1 MNMNRISLGF
11 YARCIVG
18 LFMLSSLFSCSSASD
33 DVADRTQSTAQNTTA
48 VEETIS
54 LDLEGVYS
62 DMRSLE
68 FGLDGNKITPRFVPQ
83 GAKVS
88 VCLAIRSNDP
98 AQPITYAITEW
109 EGAPETN
116 SLVFVA
122 NKALPADAKE
132 KKKINVKVAQGTD
145 LLDPSRKWYVAGIFG
160 LPGIDDAN
168 ILTKLQKGEGIPFQG
183 GSPIVVGP
191 NDVKFQHPVPFAF
204 PWTELK
210 IVKNGA
216 SGPHA
221 DALGENAVNFRMQG
235 AFLEHQVTNKLD
247 RGARLNKIIVES
259 SVFHSEGAFKFDASP
274 ASDLSTPQLFP
285 SWVSRATTLPNK
297 GTQMGNADF
306 YRKPAD
312 GVQRTVLDLANVPG
326 EETFLKKD
334 ETMDSKVYTWVMPV
348 KAAPNKVHTR
358 VYCEVTPWAKEVNS
372 KPAPDHF
379 AYQNQNKLIS
389 KRYSE
394 VWLSKETSI
403 NKPLAQLQNKFFR
416 VKSEIAEPQNPL
428 DRMAPR
434 MLKAPGV
441 LYDVDIPDA
450 RVSAVESDPS
460 YPKMFFA
467 WNEVGNALG
476 NLSSTCHIPSLD
488 EWASVMCGMGAENVL
503 NTNTGIVFDQA
514 VTPSHPAS
522 TKERVALS
530 EAGPHQYF
538 YADIRNKHNWGGK
551 PGWADIAP
559 TGPGETSQEV
569 QGAKRRRVSYALRY
583 APAAQQSLV
592 APSSE
597 DDLAKTDYRLSAW
610 RYELVMDLTNPR
622 YHKAYVKI
630 TSRNLG
636 FGFRDFGGQECTVED
651 IAKEEFWEGDQAAW
665 DVVRYV
671 PMLGFPLHF
680 DGQPKYYHING
691 DGANLKGLS
700 RLADFWAKPV
710 EVNSYTTGNRAHRV
724 AIQFQYRQL
733 RLRFGLPANAQYW
746 FNIYPF
752 KNN

>member
-11 YARCIVG
+11 CTRCIVG
-18 LFMLSSLFSCSSASD
+18 LFMLSSLFSCSSTSD
-33 DVADRTQSTAQNTTA
+33 DVADRSQSTAQNATA

-68 FGLDGNKITPRFVPQ
+68 FGLDGSKITPRFVPQ

-98 AQPITYAITEW
+98 AQPVTYAITEW

-122 NKALPADAKE
+122 NKALPAGAKE
-132 KKKINVKVAQGTD
+132 KKKINVKVAQGTN

-160 LPGIDDAN
+160 LPGIDDQN
-168 ILTKLQKGEGIPFQG
+168 ILTKLQNGEGIPFQG

-191 NDVKFQHPVPFAF
+191 NDNKFQHPVPFAF

-210 IVKNGA
+210 IVKYGSA
-216 SGPHA
+216 EPHA
-221 DALGENAVNFRMQG
+221 AALGEQAVNFRMQG
-235 AFLEHQVTNKLD
+235 AFLEHQVTNKLN
-247 RGARLNKIIVES
+247 RGARLNKIIIES

-274 ASDLSTPQLFP
+274 ASDLSNPQLFP
-285 SWVSRATTLPNK
+285 SWVSTAITLPNK

-312 GVQRTVLDLANVPG
+312 GVQRTVLDLANNLADKAYLAKG
-326 EETFLKKD
+326 ETL
-334 ETMDSKVYTWVMPV
+334 DSKVYTWVMPV
-348 KAAPNKVHTR
+348 KAAHNKVHTR
-358 VYCEVTPWAKEVNS
+358 VYCEVTPFLTKN
-372 KPAPDHF
+372 
-379 AYQNQNKLIS
+379 NQKTLVT

-394 VWLSKETSI
+394 VWLSKETNIS
-403 NKPLAQLQNKFFR
+403 KPLAQLQNKFFR
-416 VKSEIAEPQNPL
+416 VKNEIAEPQNPL

-441 LYDVDIPDA
+441 LYDVDIPNV

-460 YPKMFFA
+460 YPSMFFA
-467 WNEVGNALG
+467 WNKVGNALG

-488 EWASVMCGMGAENVL
+488 EWASVLGGMGAENPL
-503 NTNTGIVFDQA
+503 GNNTGIVFSQA
-514 VTPSHPAS
+514 VEPTNPPAS
-522 TKERVALS
+522 RERVALS

-559 TGPGETSQEV
+559 TGPGPSDQET
-569 QGAKRRRVSYALRY
+569 QGGKRRRVSYALRY

-592 APSSE
+592 APSPE
-597 DDLAKTDYRLSAW
+597 DALAKTDHHLSAW
-610 RYELVMDLTNPR
+610 RYEFVMDMTNPS

-630 TSRNLG
+630 SSRNLG

-671 PMLGFPLHF
+671 PLLGICLQY
-680 DGQPKYYHING
+680 DNAPKYYHING
-691 DGANLKGLS
+691 NSNDKGLT
-700 RLADFWAKPV
+700 RLGDFWAKPV
-710 EVNSYTTGNRAHRV
+710 DVNSYTTGNRAHRV
-724 AIQFQYRQL
+724 AIQFQFNHL
-733 RLRFGLPANAQYW
+733 RLRFGLDNRCTYW

>member
-1 MNMNRISLGF
+1 MNRISLGF
-11 YARCIVG
+11 CTRCIVG
-18 LFMLSSLFSCSSASD
+18 LFMLSSLFSCSSTSD
-33 DVADRTQSTAQNTTA
+33 DVADRTQSTAQNATA

-68 FGLDGNKITPRFVPQ
+68 FGLDGSKITPRFVPQ

-98 AQPITYAITEW
+98 AQPVTYAITEW

-116 SLVFVA
+116 GLVFVA
-122 NKALPADAKE
+122 NKALPAGAKE
-132 KKKINVKVAQGTD
+132 KKKINVKVAQGTN

-160 LPGIDDAN
+160 LPGIDDQN
-168 ILTKLQKGEGIPFQG
+168 ILTKLQNGEGIPFQG

-191 NDVKFQHPVPFAF
+191 NDNKFQHPVPFAF

-210 IVKNGA
+210 IVKYGSA
-216 SGPHA
+216 EPHA
-221 DALGENAVNFRMQG
+221 AALGEQAVNFRMQG
-235 AFLEHQVTNKLD
+235 AFLEHQVTNKLN

-274 ASDLSTPQLFP
+274 ASDLSKPQLFP
-285 SWVSRATTLPNK
+285 SWVSTATTLPNK

-326 EETFLKKD
+326 EETFLRKD

-348 KAAPNKVHTR
+348 KDAHNKVHTR
-358 VYCEVTPWAKEVNS
+358 VYCEVTPFLTKN
-372 KPAPDHF
+372 
-379 AYQNQNKLIS
+379 NQKTLVT
-389 KRYSE
+389 KGYSE
-394 VWLSKETSI
+394 VWLSKETNIS
-403 NKPLAQLQNKFFR
+403 KPLAQLQNKFFR
-416 VKSEIAEPQNPL
+416 VKNEIAEPQNPL
-428 DRMAPR
+428 DRMAPH
-434 MLKAPGV
+434 MLAAKG
-441 LYDVDIPDA
+441 LFYNVDIPDVRYSSNSGNA
-450 RVSAVESDPS
+450 PL
-460 YPKMFFA
+460 PMFFA
-467 WNEVGNALG
+467 WNEVGTALG
-476 NLSSTCHIPSLD
+476 NLSSKYHIPSLD
-488 EWASVMCGMGAENVL
+488 EWASVMCGMGAENPI
-503 NTNTGIVFDQA
+503 NNNTGIVFDQA
-514 VTPSHPAS
+514 VTPSYPAR

-530 EAGPHQYF
+530 EAGPRQYF
-538 YADIRNKHNWGGK
+538 YADIRNMHNWGGK
-551 PGWADIAP
+551 PGWEDIAP
-559 TGPGETSQEV
+559 TGPGETSKEV
-569 QGAKRRRVSYALRY
+569 QGARRRRVSYALRY
-583 APAAQQSLV
+583 APEAQQSLV
-592 APSSE
+592 APSPV
-597 DDLAKTDYRLSAW
+597 DDLVKTDYRLSAW
-610 RYELVMDLTNPR
+610 RYELVMDLRDRN

-651 IAKEEFWEGDQAAW
+651 IAKEEFWEGDQATW

-671 PMLGFPLHF
+671 PMLGFPLKP
-680 DGQPKYYHING
+680 DNQPKYYEING
-691 DGANLKGLS
+691 DSANPGLT
-700 RLADFWAKPV
+700 RLGDFWAKPV

-724 AIQFQYRQL
+724 AIQFQFRQL
-733 RLRFGLPANAQYW
+733 RLRFELPKTVQYW

>member
-1 MNMNRISLGF
+1 MNRISPGF
-11 YARCIVG
+11 CTRCIVG
-18 LFMLSSLFSCSSASD
+18 LFMLSSLFSCSSTSD
-33 DVADRTQSTAQNTTA
+33 DVADRTQSTAQNATA

-68 FGLDGNKITPRFVPQ
+68 FGLDGSKITPRFVPQ

-88 VCLAIRSNDP
+88 VCLAIRSDDQT
-98 AQPITYAITEW
+98 QPITYAITEW

-116 SLVFVA
+116 GLVFVA
-122 NKALPADAKE
+122 NKALPAGAKE
-132 KKKINVKVAQGTD
+132 KKKINVKVAQGTN

-160 LPGIDDAN
+160 LPGIDDQN
-168 ILTKLQKGEGIPFQG
+168 ILTKLQNGEGIPFQG

-191 NDVKFQHPVPFAF
+191 NDNKFQHPVPFAF

-210 IVKNGA
+210 IVKYGSA
-216 SGPHA
+216 EPHA
-221 DALGENAVNFRMQG
+221 ATLGEQAVNFRMQG
-235 AFLEHQVTNKLD
+235 AFLEHQVTNKLN
-247 RGARLNKIIVES
+247 RGARLNKIIIES

-274 ASDLSTPQLFP
+274 ASDLSNPQLFP
-285 SWVSRATTLPNK
+285 SWVSTATTLPNK

-312 GVQRTVLDLANVPG
+312 GVQRTVLDLANNLADKAYLAKG
-326 EETFLKKD
+326 ETL
-334 ETMDSKVYTWVMPV
+334 DSKVYTWVMPV
-348 KAAPNKVHTR
+348 KDAHNKVHTR
-358 VYCEVTPWAKEVNS
+358 VYCEVTPFLTKN
-372 KPAPDHF
+372 
-379 AYQNQNKLIS
+379 NQKTLVT

-394 VWLSKETSI
+394 VWLSKETNIS
-403 NKPLAQLQNKFFR
+403 KPLAQLQNKFFR
-416 VKSEIAEPQNPL
+416 VKNEIAEPQNPL

-450 RVSAVESDPS
+450 RVSAVEGDPS
-460 YPKMFFA
+460 YPSMFFA

-488 EWASVMCGMGAENVL
+488 EWASVMCGMGAENPL
-503 NTNTGIVFDQA
+503 NHNTGIVFDQA

-530 EAGPHQYF
+530 EAGPRQYF

-551 PGWADIAP
+551 PGWEDIAP
-559 TGPGETSQEV
+559 TGPGETNQEV
-569 QGAKRRRVSYALRY
+569 QGARRRRVSYALRY
-583 APAAQQSLV
+583 APEAQQSLV
-592 APSSE
+592 APSPV
-597 DDLAKTDYRLSAW
+597 DDLVKTDYRLSAW
-610 RYELVMDLTNPR
+610 RYELVMDLTNPS
-622 YHKAYVKI
+622 YHKSYVKI

-636 FGFRDFGGQECTVED
+636 FGFRDFGGQECNVED

-671 PMLGFPLHF
+671 PMLGFPMQP
-680 DGQPKYYHING
+680 DGQKKSYEING
-691 DGANLKGLS
+691 DSGLK
-700 RLADFWAKPV
+700 RLGDFWAKPV
-710 EVNSYTTGNRAHRV
+710 EVNSYTTGDRAHRV
-724 AIQFQYRQL
+724 AIQFQFGQL
-733 RLRFGLPANAQYW
+733 RLRFKLPANYKYW

>member
-11 YARCIVG
+11 CTRCIVG
-18 LFMLSSLFSCSSASD
+18 LFMLSSLFSCSSTSD
-33 DVADRTQSTAQNTTA
+33 DVADRTQSTAQNATA

-68 FGLDGNKITPRFVPQ
+68 FGLDGSKITPRFVPQ

-122 NKALPADAKE
+122 NKALPAGAKE
-132 KKKINVKVAQGTD
+132 KKKINVKVAQGTN

-160 LPGIDDAN
+160 LPGIDDAS
-168 ILTKLQKGEGIPFQG
+168 ILTKLQNGEGIPFQG

-191 NDVKFQHPVPFAF
+191 NANKFQHPVPFAF

-210 IVKNGA
+210 IVKYGSA
-216 SGPHA
+216 EPHA
-221 DALGENAVNFRMQG
+221 AALGEQAVNFRMQG
-235 AFLEHQVTNKLD
+235 AFLEHQVTNKLN

-274 ASDLSTPQLFP
+274 ASDLSNPQLFP

-297 GTQMGNADF
+297 GTQIGNADF

-312 GVQRTVLDLANVPG
+312 GVQRTVLDLSNNLADKAYLAEG
-326 EETFLKKD
+326 ETL
-334 ETMDSKVYTWVMPV
+334 DSKVYTWVMPV
-348 KAAPNKVHTR
+348 KDAHNKVHTR
-358 VYCEVTPWAKEVNS
+358 VYCEVTPFLTKN
-372 KPAPDHF
+372 
-379 AYQNQNKLIS
+379 NQKTLVT

-394 VWLSKETSI
+394 VWLSKETNIS
-403 NKPLAQLQNKFFR
+403 KPLAQLQNKFFR

-441 LYDVDIPDA
+441 FYDVDIPNA
-450 RVSAVESDPS
+450 RVSAVEGDPS

-476 NLSSTCHIPSLD
+476 KLSSTCHIPSLD
-488 EWASVMCGMGAENVL
+488 EWASVMCGMGAENPL
-503 NTNTGIVFDQA
+503 NHNTGIVFDQA

-530 EAGPHQYF
+530 EAGPRQYF

-551 PGWADIAP
+551 PGWEDIAP
-559 TGPGETSQEV
+559 TGPGETNQEV

-583 APAAQQSLV
+583 APEAQQSLV
-592 APSSE
+592 APSPV
-597 DDLAKTDYRLSAW
+597 DDLVKTDYRLSAW
-610 RYELVMDLTNPR
+610 RYELVMDMTNPN

-680 DGQPKYYHING
+680 DGQQKYYHING

-700 RLADFWAKPV
+700 RLGDFWAKPV
-710 EVNSYTTGNRAHRV
+710 EANSYTTGNRAHRV

-733 RLRFGLPANAQYW
+733 RLRFELPANAKYW

>member
-18 LFMLSSLFSCSSASD
+18 LFMLSSLFSCSSTSD
-33 DVADRTQSTAQNTTA
+33 DVADRNQSTAQNASA

-88 VCLAIRSNDP
+88 VCLAIRSDDQT
-98 AQPITYAITEW
+98 QPITYAITEW

-132 KKKINVKVAQGTD
+132 KKKINVKVAQGTN

-168 ILTKLQKGEGIPFQG
+168 ILTKLQNGEGIPFQG

-210 IVKNGA
+210 IVKYGSA
-216 SGPHA
+216 EPHA
-221 DALGENAVNFRMQG
+221 AALGEQAVNFRMQG
-235 AFLEHQVTNKLD
+235 AFLEHQVTNKLN

-379 AYQNQNKLIS
+379 AYQNQNNLIF

-394 VWLSKETSI
+394 VWLSKETKIS
-403 NKPLAQLQNKFFR
+403 KPLAQLQNKFFR
-416 VKSEIAEPQNPL
+416 VKNEIAEPQNPL

-441 LYDVDIPDA
+441 LYDVDIPNV

-460 YPKMFFA
+460 YPSMFFA
-467 WNEVGNALG
+467 WNKVGNALG

-488 EWASVMCGMGAENVL
+488 EWASVLGGMGAENPL
-503 NTNTGIVFDQA
+503 GNNTGIVFSQA
-514 VTPSHPAS
+514 VEPTNPPAS
-522 TKERVALS
+522 RERVALS

-559 TGPGETSQEV
+559 TGPGPSDQET
-569 QGAKRRRVSYALRY
+569 QGGKRRRVSYALRY

-592 APSSE
+592 APSPE
-597 DDLAKTDYRLSAW
+597 DALAQTDYHLSAW
-610 RYELVMDLTNPR
+610 RYEFHMDMTNPS

-630 TSRNLG
+630 SSRNLG

-671 PMLGFPLHF
+671 PLLGICLQY
-680 DGQPKYYHING
+680 DNAPKYYHING
-691 DGANLKGLS
+691 NSKDKGLT
-700 RLADFWAKPV
+700 RLGDFWAKPV
-710 EVNSYTTGNRAHRV
+710 DVNSYTTGNRAHRV
-724 AIQFQYRQL
+724 AIQFQFNHL
-733 RLRFGLPANAQYW
+733 RLRFGLDDRCTYW

>member
-1 MNMNRISLGF
+1 MNRISLGF

-18 LFMLSSLFSCSSASD
+18 LFVLSSFFSCSSTSD
-33 DVADRTQSTAQNTTA
+33 DVADRNQSTAQNTTA

-62 DMRSLE
+62 DLRSLE
-68 FGLDGNKITPRFVPQ
+68 FGLDGNKITPRFIPQ

-88 VCLAIRSNDP
+88 VCLAIRSDDRT
-98 AQPITYAITEW
+98 QPITYAITEW

-160 LPGIDDAN
+160 LDEIEAPD
-168 ILTKLQKGEGIPFQG
+168 ILARLQNGEGIPFQG

-191 NDVKFQHPVPFAF
+191 NDDKFQHPVPFAF

-259 SVFHSEGAFKFDASP
+259 SVFHSEGAFKFDTSP

-312 GVQRTVLDLANVPG
+312 GVQRTVLDLSNNLADKAYLAKG
-326 EETFLKKD
+326 ETL
-334 ETMDSKVYTWVMPV
+334 DSKVYTWVMPV

-358 VYCEVTPWAKEVNS
+358 VYCEVTPFLTKN
-372 KPAPDHF
+372 
-379 AYQNQNKLIS
+379 NQKTLVT

-441 LYDVDIPDA
+441 FYDVDIPDA
-450 RVSAVESDPS
+450 RVSAVEGDPS
-460 YPKMFFA
+460 YPRMFFA

-551 PGWADIAP
+551 PGWADIEP
-559 TGPGETSQEV
+559 TQVGVPSSQEV

-583 APAAQQSLV
+583 APEAQQSLV
-592 APSSE
+592 APSPE
-597 DDLAKTDYRLSAW
+597 DALAKTDYRLSAW
-610 RYELVMDLTNPR
+610 RYELVMDMTNPN

-636 FGFRDFGGQECTVED
+636 FGFRDFGGQECNVED

-671 PMLGFPLHF
+671 PMLGFPLQF
-680 DGQPKYYHING
+680 DGATKYYHING
-691 DGANLKGLS
+691 DGVNLKGLS
-700 RLADFWAKPV
+700 RLGDFWAKPV

-733 RLRFGLPANAQYW
+733 RLRFELPANCKYW

-752 KNN
+752 KND

>member
-11 YARCIVG
+11 CTRCIVG
-18 LFMLSSLFSCSSASD
+18 LFMLSSLFSCSSTSD
-33 DVADRTQSTAQNTTA
+33 DVADRNQSTVQNASA

-88 VCLAIRSNDP
+88 VCLAIRSDDP
-98 AQPITYAITEW
+98 TQPITYAITEW

-132 KKKINVKVAQGTD
+132 KKKINVKVAQGTN

-160 LPGIDDAN
+160 LDEIEAPD
-168 ILTKLQKGEGIPFQG
+168 ILTRLQNGEGIPFQG

-348 KAAPNKVHTR
+348 KDAPNKVHTR

-372 KPAPDHF
+372 KPAPDQY
-379 AYQNQNKLIS
+379 AYENQNKLIS
-389 KRYSE
+389 KLYSE

-416 VKSEIAEPQNPL
+416 VKNEIAEPQNPL

-551 PGWADIAP
+551 PGWADIEP
-559 TGPGETSQEV
+559 TGPGETNQEV

-622 YHKAYVKI
+622 YHKSYVKI

-636 FGFRDFGGQECTVED
+636 FGFRDFGGQECNVED

-671 PMLGFPLHF
+671 PMLGFPMQP
-680 DGQPKYYHING
+680 DGQKKSYEING
-691 DGANLKGLS
+691 NSGLK
-700 RLADFWAKPV
+700 RLGDFWAKPV
-710 EVNSYTTGNRAHRV
+710 EVNSYTTGDRAHRV
-724 AIQFQYRQL
+724 AIQFQFGQL
-733 RLRFGLPANAQYW
+733 RLRFKLPANYKYW

>member
-1 MNMNRISLGF
+1 MNRISLGF

-18 LFMLSSLFSCSSASD
+18 LFMLSSLFSCSSTSD
-33 DVADRTQSTAQNTTA
+33 DVADRNQSTAQNTTA

-83 GAKVS
+83 GATVS

-160 LPGIDDAN
+160 LDEIEAPD
-168 ILTKLQKGEGIPFQG
+168 ILARLQNGEGIPFQG

-191 NDVKFQHPVPFAF
+191 NDDKFQHPVPFAF

-312 GVQRTVLDLANVPG
+312 GVQRTVLDLSNNLADKAYLAKG
-326 EETFLKKD
+326 ETL
-334 ETMDSKVYTWVMPV
+334 DSKVYTWVMPV
-348 KAAPNKVHTR
+348 KNAPNQVHTR
-358 VYCEVTPWAKEVNS
+358 VYCEVTPFLTKN
-372 KPAPDHF
+372 
-379 AYQNQNKLIS
+379 NQKTLVT

-434 MLKAPGV
+434 MLKAKGV
-441 LYDVDIPDA
+441 LYDVDIPNA
-450 RVSAVESDPS
+450 RVSAVEGDPS
-460 YPKMFFA
+460 FPKMFFA

-476 NLSSTCHIPSLD
+476 DLSSTCHIPSLD
-488 EWASVMCGMGAENVL
+488 EWASVMCGMGAENTL
-503 NTNTGIVFDQA
+503 NHNTGIVFDQA
-514 VTPSHPAS
+514 LNPSHPNS
-522 TKERVALS
+522 TQERVALS

-538 YADIRNKHNWGGK
+538 YADIRNKHNLGGK
-551 PGWADIAP
+551 PGWADIEP
-559 TGPGETSQEV
+559 TQVGVPSSQEV
-569 QGAKRRRVSYALRY
+569 QGARRRRVSYALRY

-610 RYELVMDLTNPR
+610 RYELVMDMTDPN

-636 FGFRDFGGQECTVED
+636 FGFRDFGGQECNVED

-671 PMLGFPLHF
+671 PMLAFPLQK
-680 DGQPKYYHING
+680 DNDKIIYRING
-691 DGANLKGLS
+691 DPAQPGLS
-700 RLADFWAKPV
+700 RLGDFWAKPV
-710 EVNSYTTGNRAHRV
+710 EVDSYTTGNRAHRV

-733 RLRFGLPANAQYW
+733 RLRFKPEDNYKYW

>member
-33 DVADRTQSTAQNTTA
+33 DVADRPQSTPQNASA

-160 LPGIDDAN
+160 LPGIDDAS
-168 ILTKLQKGEGIPFQG
+168 ILTKLQNGEGIPFQG

-235 AFLEHQVTNKLD
+235 AFLEHQVTNKLN

-259 SVFHSEGAFKFDASP
+259 SVFHSEGSFKFDASP
-274 ASDLSTPQLFP
+274 ASDLSNPQLFP
-285 SWVSRATTLPNK
+285 SWVSTATTLPNK

-312 GVQRTVLDLANVPG
+312 GVQRTVLDLSNNLADKAYLTKG
-326 EETFLKKD
+326 ETL
-334 ETMDSKVYTWVMPV
+334 DSKVYTWVMPV

-358 VYCEVTPWAKEVNS
+358 VYCEVTPFLTKN
-372 KPAPDHF
+372 
-379 AYQNQNKLIS
+379 NQKTLVT

-394 VWLSKETSI
+394 VWLSKETNIS
-403 NKPLAQLQNKFFR
+403 KPLAQLQNKFFR

-450 RVSAVESDPS
+450 RVSAVEGDPS
-460 YPKMFFA
+460 YPSMFFA

-476 NLSSTCHIPSLD
+476 KLSSTCHIPSLD
-488 EWASVMCGMGAENVL
+488 EWASVMCGMGAENPL
-503 NTNTGIVFDQA
+503 NHNTGIVFDQA

-530 EAGPHQYF
+530 EAGPRQYF
-538 YADIRNKHNWGGK
+538 YADIRNKHNWSGK
-551 PGWADIAP
+551 PGWEDIAP
-559 TGPGETSQEV
+559 TGPGETNQEV
-569 QGAKRRRVSYALRY
+569 QGARRRRVSYALRY
-583 APAAQQSLV
+583 APEAQQSLV
-592 APSSE
+592 APSPV
-597 DDLAKTDYRLSAW
+597 DDLVKTDYRLSAW
-610 RYELVMDLTNPR
+610 RYELVMDLTNPS
-622 YHKAYVKI
+622 YHKSYVKI
-630 TSRNLG
+630 SSRNLG

-671 PMLGFPLHF
+671 PMLGFPMQP
-680 DGQPKYYHING
+680 DGQKKSYEING
-691 DGANLKGLS
+691 NSGLM
-700 RLADFWAKPV
+700 RLGDFWAKPV
-710 EVNSYTTGNRAHRV
+710 EVNSYTTGDRAHRV
-724 AIQFQYRQL
+724 AIQFQFGQL
-733 RLRFGLPANAQYW
+733 RLRFKLPANYKYW

>member
-11 YARCIVG
+11 CTRCIVG
-18 LFMLSSLFSCSSASD
+18 LFMLSSLFSCSSTSD
-33 DVADRTQSTAQNTTA
+33 DVADRTQSTAQNATA

-68 FGLDGNKITPRFVPQ
+68 LGLDGNKITPRFVPQ

-88 VCLAIRSNDP
+88 VCLAIRSDDRT
-98 AQPITYAITEW
+98 QPITYAITEW

-132 KKKINVKVAQGTD
+132 KKKINVKVAQGTN

-160 LPGIDDAN
+160 LPGIDDAS
-168 ILTKLQKGEGIPFQG
+168 ILTKLQNGEGIPFQG

-191 NDVKFQHPVPFAF
+191 NDNKFQHPVPFAF

-210 IVKNGA
+210 IVKYGSA
-216 SGPHA
+216 EPHA
-221 DALGENAVNFRMQG
+221 AALGEQAVNFRMQG
-235 AFLEHQVTNKLD
+235 AFLEHQVTNKLN

-274 ASDLSTPQLFP
+274 ASDLSNSQLFP
-285 SWVSRATTLPNK
+285 SWVSTATTLPNK

-312 GVQRTVLDLANVPG
+312 GVQRTVLDLANNLADKAYLAKG
-326 EETFLKKD
+326 ETL
-334 ETMDSKVYTWVMPV
+334 DSKVYTWVMPV
-348 KAAPNKVHTR
+348 KDAHNKVHTR
-358 VYCEVTPWAKEVNS
+358 VYCEVTPFLTKN
-372 KPAPDHF
+372 
-379 AYQNQNKLIS
+379 NQKTLVT

-403 NKPLAQLQNKFFR
+403 NKPLTQLQNKFFR
-416 VKSEIAEPQNPL
+416 VKNEIAEPQNPL
-428 DRMAPR
+428 DRMAPH
-434 MLKAPGV
+434 MLAAKG
-441 LYDVDIPDA
+441 LFYNVDIPDVRYSSNSGNA
-450 RVSAVESDPS
+450 PL
-460 YPKMFFA
+460 PMFFA
-467 WNEVGNALG
+467 WNEVGTALG
-476 NLSSTCHIPSLD
+476 NLSSKYHIPSLD
-488 EWASVMCGMGAENVL
+488 EWASVMCGMGAENPI
-503 NTNTGIVFDQA
+503 NNNTGIVFDQA

-551 PGWADIAP
+551 PGWEDIAP
-559 TGPGETSQEV
+559 TGPGETSKEV
-569 QGAKRRRVSYALRY
+569 QGARRRRVSYALRY
-583 APAAQQSLV
+583 APEAQQSLV
-592 APSSE
+592 APSPV
-597 DDLAKTDYRLSAW
+597 DDLVKTDYRLSAW
-610 RYELVMDLTNPR
+610 RYELVMDLRDRN

-724 AIQFQYRQL
+724 AIQFQFRQL
-733 RLRFGLPANAQYW
+733 RLRFELPKTVQYW

>member
-1 MNMNRISLGF
+1 
-11 YARCIVG
+11 
-18 LFMLSSLFSCSSASD
+18 MLSSLFSCSSTSD
-33 DVADRTQSTAQNTTA
+33 DVADRTQSTAQNATA

-68 FGLDGNKITPRFVPQ
+68 FGLDGSKITPRFVPQ

-122 NKALPADAKE
+122 NKALPAGAKV

-145 LLDPSRKWYVAGIFG
+145 LLDPSHKWYVAGIFG

-168 ILTKLQKGEGIPFQG
+168 ILTKLQNGEGIPFQG

-191 NDVKFQHPVPFAF
+191 NDNKFQHPVPFAF

-210 IVKNGA
+210 IVKYGSA
-216 SGPHA
+216 EPHA
-221 DALGENAVNFRMQG
+221 AALGEQAVNFRMQG
-235 AFLEHQVTNKLD
+235 AFLEHQVTNKLN
-247 RGARLNKIIVES
+247 RGARLNKIIIES

-274 ASDLSTPQLFP
+274 ASDLSNRQLFP

-312 GVQRTVLDLANVPG
+312 GVQRTVLDLSNNLADKAYLAEG
-326 EETFLKKD
+326 ETL
-334 ETMDSKVYTWVMPV
+334 DSKVYTWVMPV
-348 KAAPNKVHTR
+348 KDAHNKVHTR
-358 VYCEVTPWAKEVNS
+358 VYCEVTPFLTKN
-372 KPAPDHF
+372 
-379 AYQNQNKLIS
+379 NQKTLVT

-394 VWLSKETSI
+394 VWLSKETNIS
-403 NKPLAQLQNKFFR
+403 KPLAQLQNKFFR

-450 RVSAVESDPS
+450 RVSAVEGDPS
-460 YPKMFFA
+460 YPSMFFA

-476 NLSSTCHIPSLD
+476 KLSSTCHIPSLD
-488 EWASVMCGMGAENVL
+488 EWASVMCGMGAENPL
-503 NTNTGIVFDQA
+503 NHNTGIVFDQA

-530 EAGPHQYF
+530 EAGPRQYF

-569 QGAKRRRVSYALRY
+569 QGARRRRVSYALRY
-583 APAAQQSLV
+583 APEAQQSLV
-592 APSSE
+592 APSPV
-597 DDLAKTDYRLSAW
+597 DDLVKTDYRLSAW
-610 RYELVMDLTNPR
+610 RYELVMDLTNPS
-622 YHKAYVKI
+622 YHKSYVKI
-630 TSRNLG
+630 SSRNLG

-671 PMLGFPLHF
+671 PMLGFPMQP
-680 DGQPKYYHING
+680 DGQKKSYEING
-691 DGANLKGLS
+691 NSGLM
-700 RLADFWAKPV
+700 RLGDFWAKPV
-710 EVNSYTTGNRAHRV
+710 EVNSYTTGDRAHRV
-724 AIQFQYRQL
+724 AIQFQFGQL
-733 RLRFGLPANAQYW
+733 RLRFKLPANYKYW